1 MPCARPVHHR
11 TLLANAFSSRQWAL
25 SLSTFPSF
33 PRAMTC
39 KEFWMVA
46 AGQTSAHDEPS
57 QVDHRRASDDRLPR
71 DNACPTHNDPFGH
84 YGWGRRYV
92 DCWLFPLARS
102 THTRYTT
109 AVLLE
114 KKTYSISR

>member
-57 QVDHRRASDDRLPR
+57 QVDHRRAYDDRIMGGAGVMLIVGYSLLP
-71 DNACPTHNDPFGH
+71 
-84 YGWGRRYV
+84 
-92 DCWLFPLARS
+92 
-102 THTRYTT
+102 
-109 AVLLE
+109 VLPIHAILQP
-114 KKTYSISR
+114 YY